1 MISGAGPENAISS
14 VRVGGSGARTTSAA
28 AAAYSSAR
36 RAVNS
41 SAETICPAKCT
52 ASPLD
57 PPVEEGGDGAA
68 GAAGAA
74 GVSVGVDRA
83 ATARAT
89 GRERRESMA
98 GREERPEEG

>member
-1 MISGAGPENAISS
+1 MTSGAGPENAISS

-68 GAAGAA
+68 GAAG
-74 GVSVGVDRA
+74 VSVGVDRA